1 MISVIYCGGDEY
13 KIHFDTMSLVL
24 SKTQME
30 DVAQYVIE
38 NSFNGSFEVP
48 LVQKLEEREYLY
60 EEKINELRDNVSNH
74 IGNIEELIDDEETE
88 PQHLV
93 RELEGIKNIIE
104 ESE

>member
-1 MISVIYCGGDEY
+1 MITVIYCGGDEY

-30 DVAQYVIE
+30 DIAEYAIE
-38 NSFNGSFEVP
+38 NHFNTP
-48 LVQKLEEREYLY
+48 LVNKLEEKVSDY
-60 EEKINELRDNVSNH
+60 EFELDVLRNKISDH

-88 PQHLV
+88 PIHLI
-93 RELEGIKNIIE
+93 RELEAIKKVIE